1 MSSWVLIFFYLFI
14 GLLFRKLD
22 FLPEKTSSALNKVII
37 NLCLPAL
44 IINQMSGFDFQ
55 ADHFFAL
62 FIHWAL
68 LGLLCLIVLS
78 LSKIF
83 NLDKKTTGCFLLLV
97 PLGNTSFLGYPM
109 VESFFGQRYLV
120 YGIIYDQLGSFLALS
135 IYAPLVLNF
144 YSPKKDIRNMGLFKK
159 IVFFPPFLA
168 LVFSLLFGHYLS
180 HPSVEGLLNPFSK
193 GIIPLAMIS
202 VGLQLDH
209 RLRKHKGL
217 LFLGL
222 FLKMVMAPFLAF
234 AITLSFGHLD
244 PLKKVAIFQS
254 GMPPM
259 ITAALLAFEDDLN
272 GELALSLMSW
282 GVLLSFV
289 TLPIIYFFLK

>member
-1 MSSWVLIFFYLFI
+1 MSPWVAIFFYLLV

-44 IINQMSGFDFQ
+44 VINQMSGFDFQ
-55 ADHFFAL
+55 VDHFFAL
-62 FIHWAL
+62 FLHWVL
-68 LGLLCLIVLS
+68 LGLLFLTVLS

-83 NLDKKTTGCFLLLV
+83 NLDKKTIGCLLLLV

-109 VESFFGQRYLV
+109 VESFFGQRYLA

-144 YSPKKDIRNMGLFKK
+144 YSSKKRNMGLFKK
-159 IVFFPPFLA
+159 VVFFPPFLA
-168 LVFSLLFGHYLS
+168 LVFSLLFGSYLS

-193 GIIPLAMIS
+193 GIIPLAMVS

-209 RLRKHKGL
+209 RLKKQKGL

-234 AITLSFGHLD
+234 LITLSFGHLD

-282 GVLLSFV
+282 GVLVSFG

>member
-1 MSSWVLIFFYLFI
+1 MSSWVFIFFYLFI

-22 FLPEKTSSALNKVII
+22 CLPEKTSSALNKVII

-44 IINQMSGFDFQ
+44 VINQMSDFDFQ

-62 FIHWAL
+62 FLHWVL
-68 LGLLCLIVLS
+68 LGLLFLIVLA
-78 LSKIF
+78 LSKTL
-83 NLDKKTTGCFLLLV
+83 NLDKKTTGCLLLLV

-109 VESFFGQRYLV
+109 VESFFGQRYLA

-135 IYAPLVLNF
+135 IYAPLILNF
-144 YSPKKDIRNMGLFKK
+144 YSSKKDIRTMGLLKK
-159 IVFFPPFLA
+159 VVFFPPFLA
-168 LVFSLLFGHYLS
+168 LVFSLLFGSYLS

-193 GIIPLAMIS
+193 GIIPLAMVS

-209 RLRKHKGL
+209 RLRKQKGM

-234 AITLSFGHLD
+234 AISLSFGHLD
-244 PLKKVAIFQS
+244 PLK
-254 GMPPM
+254 
-259 ITAALLAFEDDLN
+259 
-272 GELALSLMSW
+272 
-282 GVLLSFV
+282 
-289 TLPIIYFFLK
+289 

>member
-1 MSSWVLIFFYLFI
+1 MSPWVAIFFYLLV

-44 IINQMSGFDFQ
+44 VINQMSDFDFQ

-62 FIHWAL
+62 FLHWVL
-68 LGLLCLIVLS
+68 LGLLFLIVLA
-78 LSKIF
+78 LSKTL
-83 NLDKKTTGCFLLLV
+83 NLDKKTTGCLLLLV

-109 VESFFGQRYLV
+109 VESFFGQRYLA

-144 YSPKKDIRNMGLFKK
+144 YSSKKRNMGLFKK
-159 IVFFPPFLA
+159 VVFFPPFLA
-168 LVFSLLFGHYLS
+168 LVFSLLFGSYLS

-193 GIIPLAMIS
+193 GIIPLAMVS

-209 RLRKHKGL
+209 RLKKQKGL

-222 FLKMVMAPFLAF
+222 FLKMVMAPLLAF
-234 AITLSFGHLD
+234 LITLSLGHLD

-282 GVLLSFV
+282 GVLVSFG

>member
-1 MSSWVLIFFYLFI
+1 MSSWMLIFSCLFI

-44 IINQMSGFDFQ
+44 VINQMSGFDFQ
-55 ADHFFAL
+55 AGHFFAL
-62 FIHWAL
+62 FLHWAV
-68 LGLLCLIVLS
+68 LGLLVLIVLA
-78 LSKIF
+78 LAKIL
-83 NLDKKTTGCFLLLV
+83 NLDRKTTGCFLLLA

-109 VESFFGQRYLV
+109 VESFFGQRYLA

-144 YSPKKDIRNMGLFKK
+144 YSSKKRNMGFFKK
-159 IVFFPPFLA
+159 VVFFPPFLA
-168 LVFSLLFGHYLS
+168 LVFSLLFGSYLS

-193 GIIPLAMIS
+193 GIIPLAMVS

-209 RLRKHKGL
+209 RLKKQKGL

-222 FLKMVMAPFLAF
+222 FLKMVMAPLLAF
-234 AITLSFGHLD
+234 LITLSLGHLD

-282 GVLLSFV
+282 GVLVSFG

>member
-1 MSSWVLIFFYLFI
+1 MSSWMLIFSCLFI

-44 IINQMSGFDFQ
+44 VINQMSGFDFQ
-55 ADHFFAL
+55 AGHFFAL
-62 FIHWAL
+62 FLHWAV
-68 LGLLCLIVLS
+68 LGLLVLIVLA
-78 LSKIF
+78 LAKIL
-83 NLDKKTTGCFLLLV
+83 NLDRKTTGCFLLLA

-109 VESFFGQRYLV
+109 VESFFGQRYLA

-144 YSPKKDIRNMGLFKK
+144 YSPKKDIRAMGLFKK
-159 IVFFPPFLA
+159 VVFFPPFLA
-168 LVFSLLFGHYLS
+168 LVFSLLFGSYLS
-180 HPSVEGLLNPFSK
+180 HPSIEQLLSPFSK
-193 GIIPLAMIS
+193 GIIPLAMVS

-209 RLRKHKGL
+209 RLRKHKRL

-234 AITLSFGHLD
+234 AITLSFGHID

-282 GVLLSFV
+282 GVLVSFG